1 MRKSYL
7 RQDLALHAK
16 KISLDN
22 SVGLKDVKASFMQK
36 IWKPFEILLWDED
49 LWNYGIEKGG
59 KI

>member
-36 IWKPFEILLWDED
+36 IWKPFEILL
-49 LWNYGIEKGG
+49 
-59 KI
+59 